1 MAPFAWLVFGFMRI
15 LVGTKDILFVVGATT
30 LVDVV
35 GVDVDVVVV
44 VVNVDELVVANAD
57 AKSIFAV
64 TSDGEDGG
72 DCLMSSSGGVLF
84 AFGAPF
90 NAELLANCR

>member
-1 MAPFAWLVFGFMRI
+1 MSI

-35 GVDVDVVVV
+35 GVDVDGVVVV
-44 VVNVDELVVANAD
+44 DVDELVFANAD

>member
-1 MAPFAWLVFGFMRI
+1 MRI
-15 LVGTKDILFVVGATT
+15 LVGTNDILFVVGAVV
-30 LVDVV
+30 LVDAV
-35 GVDVDVVVV
+35 GADVDGVVVV
-44 VVNVDELVVANAD
+44 VDGALVVDSAD
-57 AKSIFAV
+57 AKSILAV

-72 DCLMSSSGGVLF
+72 DCLMSSNGGVLF